1 MGAQEPTP
9 NQPPHDTPTPTP
21 QQQTPGPTPGPCRC
35 TLNLRGIRLTSIFN
49 NSAFFKPDMDALCAG
64 TCTEGS
70 CSWKTTCTWT
80 CKNTEQVDAK
90 CSHAVGEGDCE
101 YVVDIKRCP
110 AKIKLK
116 VKVKVQCF
124 CDGVAV
130 TGEGGTCE
138 KEIEQTFDVD
148 CCRCLQPQVTGDG
161 IAGAGDATKTTWKTS
176 DSRGSLIKPRCSTCS
191 ADNRPCK
198 PGRVNCL
205 WGVVAAEGTAAI
217 DGSKEDCGGVT
228 VTHSDGAS
236 YFLSFIIQW
245 ECVCAERVNL
255 CQKGF
260 SWKVKG
266 LKAKLEPDD
275 D

>member
-1 MGAQEPTP
+1 
-9 NQPPHDTPTPTP
+9 
-21 QQQTPGPTPGPCRC
+21 
-35 TLNLRGIRLTSIFN
+35 
-49 NSAFFKPDMDALCAG
+49 MDALCAG
-64 TCTEGS
+64 TCTEGK
-70 CSWKTTCTWT
+70 CNWKTTCTWT

-130 TGEGGTCE
+130 SGEGGTCE
-138 KEIEQTFDVD
+138 KEIEQTFDIH
-148 CCRCLQPQVTGDG
+148 CCRCLPPQVTGDG
-161 IAGAGDATKTTWKTS
+161 VAGSGDATKTTWKTS

-191 ADNRPCK
+191 ADNRLCT

-205 WGVVAAEGTAAI
+205 WGVVAEEGTAAI

-236 YFLSFIIQW
+236 YLLIFIIQW